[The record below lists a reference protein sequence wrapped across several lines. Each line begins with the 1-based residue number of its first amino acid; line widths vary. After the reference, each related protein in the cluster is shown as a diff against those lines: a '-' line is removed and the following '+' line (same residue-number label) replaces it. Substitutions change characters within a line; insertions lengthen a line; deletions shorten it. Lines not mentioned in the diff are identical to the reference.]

1 MIHGSRCLIFSLFS
15 KRRHP
20 LVIIWLD
27 TWLKPPSSA
36 APLPRM
42 RRSPPR
48 RPDRFSFGV
57 AGASAD
63 PRLSRRVTR
72 LIRVRG
78 PERRA
83 DIRPG
88 VSARAPPSTCVS
100 TPASPPRTAP
110 PAPLSAA
117 ACPPV
122 LPTRPRPVRPPPGLR
137 PSPTPLSPPPPH
149 PTSQPHAR
157 ASQPARPGCHGLTTA
172 GRPVPAAPACLL
184 ASRPAPASPPLA
196 RASLPGTAPGPRLA
210 PRTWG
215 AGAGPARG
223 ERKAG
228 YVGGV
233 AGVCS
238 GGDGLEDGGR
248 RLLRL
253 GADEDLH
260 VHALHKGGGG
270 GEGGGIAASHGASAC
285 RGRAGR
291 RRGVCVAGKRRGRA
305 TSY

>member
-122 LPTRPRPVRPPPGLR
+122 LPTRPRPVRP
-137 PSPTPLSPPPPH
+137 S
-149 PTSQPHAR
+149 A
-157 ASQPARPGCHGLTTA
+157 
-172 GRPVPAAPACLL
+172 
-184 ASRPAPASPPLA
+184 RPAPFPDAALAPPTPPHLPTTRPRVAAGPSRLPRADNGRPA
-196 RASLPGTAPGPRLA
+196 RAGGARMPTRISARTRISALGTRLSSRNRPRPPPRPSHVGCRCGP
-210 PRTWG
+210 G
-215 AGAGPARG
+215 AGRAQ
-223 ERKAG
+223 
-228 YVGGV
+228 GGV
-233 AGVCS
+233 CGW
-238 GGDGLEDGGR
+238 
-248 RLLRL
+248 
-253 GADEDLH
+253 
-260 VHALHKGGGG
+260 GGGG
-270 GEGGGIAASHGASAC
+270 VLRRRWS
-285 RGRAGR
+285 RGRR
-291 RRGVCVAGKRRGRA
+291 PTSLA
-305 TSY
+305 TRSG